1 MTVYALQVLPGYEA
15 EAANLVN
22 QRDANVAASVPCSE
36 FEFVSN
42 GVMCDEVRPMVP
54 GLVLLE
60 ADDDAQARKAC
71 RRARGLGELRVPNA
85 QLEEL
90 APEEAAVVLDLCG
103 QEHVAAFSEGTLANG
118 QLAVKQGALAG
129 REGLVGRIN
138 HRNKCAYIPVGL
150 GGSTVELQ
158 VGLRVTRKPG
168 RTAEPV

>member
-1 MTVYALQVLPGYEA
+1 MTMYALQVLPGYEA
-15 EAANLVN
+15 EAASLLN
-22 QRDANVAASVPCSE
+22 QRAVEVAASVPCSE

-42 GVMCDEVRPMVP
+42 GVMRDEVRPMVP

-90 APEEAAVVLDLCG
+90 APEEAAVVLGLCG
-103 QEHVAAFSEGTLANG
+103 QEHVAAFSEGTFANG

-129 REGLVGRIN
+129 RESLVGRIN

-158 VGLRVTRKPG
+158 VGLCVTRKE
-168 RTAEPV
+168 RN